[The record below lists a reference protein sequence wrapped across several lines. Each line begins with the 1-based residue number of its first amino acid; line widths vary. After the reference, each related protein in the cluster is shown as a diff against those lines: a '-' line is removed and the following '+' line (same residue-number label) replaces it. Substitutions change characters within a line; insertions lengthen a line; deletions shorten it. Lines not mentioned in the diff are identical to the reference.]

1 MNLKE
6 KISKSGLTVTWVAS
20 KLGISR
26 EGLHKKLR
34 GNSEFKAS
42 EIATMSKILN
52 LTNDEISEYFFYL
65 KK

>member
-52 LTNDEISEYFFYL
+52 LTNDEIREYFFYRN
-65 KK
+65 K

>member
-42 EIATMSKILN
+42 EIATMSTILN
-52 LTNDEISEYFFYL
+52 LTNDEIREYFFCRN
-65 KK
+65 K

>member
-1 MNLKE
+1 MDLKE

-42 EIATMSKILN
+42 EIAKMSKILN
-52 LTNDEISEYFFYL
+52 LTNDEIKDYFFYA

>member
-6 KISKSGLTVTWVAS
+6 KISKSGLTVTWVAR

-52 LTNDEISEYFFYL
+52 LTNDEIREYFFYQN
-65 KK
+65 K

>member
-52 LTNDEISEYFFYL
+52 LTNDEIREYFFCRN
-65 KK
+65 K